1 MSGISQGSDERPD
14 PPREYASRS
23 MTTVG
28 EIMTKE
34 LISVGSGA
42 TVAEAA
48 TVMGERKVGSALVV
62 DDDELVG
69 IFTERDIVRALSQ
82 DFDAPGHPI
91 THWMTRDPTTISPE
105 TTVKE
110 ALDIMLTRGFRH
122 LPVLDG
128 STPVGMVSM
137 RDLSRATAGS

>member
-1 MSGISQGSDERPD
+1 
-14 PPREYASRS
+14 

-91 THWMTRDPTTISPE
+91 THWMTRDPATITPE

-137 RDLSRATAGS
+137 RDLSRATAGR

>member
-1 MSGISQGSDERPD
+1 
-14 PPREYASRS
+14 
-23 MTTVG
+23 MTAVG
-28 EIMTKE
+28 EIMTKD
-34 LISVGSGA
+34 LITVGSGA

-48 TVMGERKVGSALVV
+48 TVMGERKVGSALVI
-62 DDDELVG
+62 DEGELVG

-105 TTVKE
+105 TTVQE
-110 ALDIMLTRGFRH
+110 ALDMMLMRGFRH
-122 LPVLDG
+122 LPVVDG

-137 RDLSRATAGS
+137 RDLSRATAER

>member
-1 MSGISQGSDERPD
+1 MT
-14 PPREYASRS
+14 S

-48 TVMGERKVGSALVV
+48 TVMGERKVGTALVV
-62 DDDELVG
+62 DADELVG

-91 THWMTRDPTTISPE
+91 THWMTRDPATITSE

-137 RDLSRATAGS
+137 RDLSRATAQG

>member
-1 MSGISQGSDERPD
+1 
-14 PPREYASRS
+14 

-34 LISVGSGA
+34 LISVGSGS

-91 THWMTRDPTTISPE
+91 THWMTRDPATISPE

-137 RDLSRATAGS
+137 RDLSRATAGG